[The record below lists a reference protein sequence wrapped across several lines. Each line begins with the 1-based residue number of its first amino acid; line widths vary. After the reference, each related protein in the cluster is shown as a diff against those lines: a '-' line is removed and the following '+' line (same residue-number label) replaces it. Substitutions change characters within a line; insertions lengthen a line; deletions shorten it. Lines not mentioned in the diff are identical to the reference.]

1 MLKITFRRIIKSGY
15 TSFRRNGW
23 LSMATVMV
31 ATLMLFVLG
40 NLVFLGALAGTIL
53 HSFESKIDVTV
64 YFNQDATDDAMMA
77 VKHDLEGLPEV
88 KDVAFVSR
96 EQALVVFREKHKNNA
111 LIADALNELNDNPL
125 QASLNVVA
133 RDPQEYGA
141 VSDFLLKKNY
151 PAVSKINYFEN
162 KKVIDRLGAIVGTV
176 RGSGALLALFLAFI
190 AVLVTFNTI
199 RLAIYTMREEIGIM
213 RLVGGTQWFIRGPF
227 LVSGILYGL
236 IAATVTTFIFFPIT
250 WLVSPKILLV
260 APDFNIFQYF
270 LTNFWQFFAIMV
282 ISGVALGTISSFIA
296 IRKYLKI

>member
-260 APDFNIFQYF
+260 APDFNVFQYF

-296 IRKYLKI
+296 IRKYL